1 MPSPKINTAL
11 FRAMNTKHIA
21 TIAAFFAS
29 AVFINAQDAAA
40 PAGQAQ
46 ISSVVSSGAGVADAA
61 SFLDNS
67 PEAIGAVTD
76 AALESAQNWIAKKGW
91 VMGANPDGRYVAIGA
106 ASVSAN
112 PSDFRFSQMRANA
125 YTKAMLAAKVE
136 VAKFIGTNIKS
147 SVLHQYGQGSEIR
160 REREAAAS
168 AAAEA
173 VARKSAGLLEKTEML
188 LSAKLDNELKK
199 EGVALESPQAAARAE
214 KLLNSD
220 RFSQLVETSAKAA
233 VAGLVCAKIFEENG
247 RLAVVAYYSDNTRVL
262 AGAIAGTGAAPVV
275 PSNPDLGEWIAALTP
290 AQLYPTFGVQ
300 LKSDENGNMVLLS
313 FGQAVSETNSPNAV
327 RNAHTQ
333 AETMAD
339 GYIRQFAGEV
349 ASYDNVVENLEK
361 TNEFDNGVID
371 ATSETFQET
380 VLKTVAP
387 KLKISGV
394 QTVKNWQTKD
404 TRSGKFIVGV
414 VKKWTLAD
422 AQTAKNV
429 GAKLSRP
436 PEREGGAQAAQSPV
450 PAKNTPYKIES
461 MESADF

>member
-1 MPSPKINTAL
+1 
-11 FRAMNTKHIA
+11 MNTKHIMS
-21 TIAAFFAS
+21 IAAFFAS
-29 AVFINAQDAAA
+29 AVFINAQEAAA
-40 PAGQAQ
+40 PKGLAQ
-46 ISSVVSSGAGVADAA
+46 VSSAAGAADAA
-61 SFLDNS
+61 DFLDNS
-67 PEAIGAVTD
+67 PEAIGAVTN
-76 AALESAQNWIAKKGW
+76 AALESAQDWIEKKGW
-91 VMGANPDGRYVAIGA
+91 VMGANPDGRYVAVGA
-106 ASVSAN
+106 APVSAN

-136 VAKFIGTNIKS
+136 VAKFIGTNIRTL
-147 SVLHQYGQGSEIR
+147 VLHQYGQGSEIR
-160 REREAAAS
+160 REREAAAA
-168 AAAEA
+168 AAAE
-173 VARKSAGLLEKTEML
+173 VTARKNAGLLEKTRML

-199 EGVALESPQAAARAE
+199 EGVAMESPQAAARAE
-214 KLLNSD
+214 KIVNND
-220 RFSQLVETSAKAA
+220 QFSQLIETSAKAA

-275 PSNPDLGEWIAALTP
+275 PPNPGLGEWLAALTP
-290 AQLYPTFGVQ
+290 VQLYPTFGVQ
-300 LKSDENGNMVLLS
+300 LKSDENGSMVVLS

-327 RNAHTQ
+327 RNARTQ

-361 TNEFDNGVID
+361 TNEFDSGVID
-371 ATSETFQET
+371 ATVETFQET

-387 KLKISGV
+387 NLKISGI

-422 AQTAKNV
+422 AQTAKDAE
-429 GAKLSRP
+429 AKLSRP
-436 PEREGGAQAAQSPV
+436 PSVETGAQATPASAPA

>member
-1 MPSPKINTAL
+1 
-11 FRAMNTKHIA
+11 MNTKHI
-21 TIAAFFAS
+21 TILAALFAS
-29 AVFINAQDAAA
+29 AVFINAQDAAVPTEQA
-40 PAGQAQ
+40 PVSAAAAAAADGAAG
-46 ISSVVSSGAGVADAA
+46 
-61 SFLDNS
+61 FLDNS

-91 VMGANPDGRYVAIGA
+91 VMGANPDGRHVAVGA
-106 ASVSAN
+106 APVSAN

-160 REREAAAS
+160 REREAAA
-168 AAAEA
+168 AAA
-173 VARKSAGLLEKTEML
+173 ARKNTGLLEKTKML
-188 LSAKLDNELKK
+188 LSAKLDNELKT
-199 EGVALESPQAAARAE
+199 EGVAMDSPQAAVRAE

-220 RFSQLVETSAKAA
+220 QFNQLVETSAKAA

-275 PSNPDLGEWIAALTP
+275 PPNPDLGEWIAALAP
-290 AQLYPTFGVQ
+290 AQLYPAFGVQ
-300 LKSDENGNMVLLS
+300 LKSDENGSMVVLS

-327 RNAHTQ
+327 RNARTQ

-339 GYIRQFAGEV
+339 GYIRQFAGEA

-371 ATSETFQET
+371 ATVETFQET

-387 KLKISGV
+387 NLKINGIQIV
-394 QTVKNWQTKD
+394 RNWQTKD

-414 VKKWTLAD
+414 VKKWTLTG
-422 AQTAKNV
+422 AQTAKDV
-429 GAKLSRP
+429 GAELSHPPAQNNQPPPTSQPRP
-436 PEREGGAQAAQSPV
+436 PAPV
-450 PAKNTPYKIES
+450 KNAPYKIES